1 MPVLPRRSA
10 LLAAPAL
17 GLAACS
23 IPPRGP
29 AVPTADLPR
38 STVLGVPNERF
49 QGTGITAGYRAEF
62 TAALARQRAA
72 HGLANDAVFAPG
84 LDFLAVSGG
93 GEDGA
98 FGAGV
103 LTAWENR
110 PTFHLVT
117 GVSTGALTAPFAYLG
132 PDWDDGLREVYTR
145 TTLADIAVP
154 RPILAAI
161 LNDGMAD
168 TAPLF
173 RTISRLL
180 DERMLAALAA
190 AYREGRLLFVGTT
203 NLDSGTPVIW
213 NIGAIAASG
222 HPRALD
228 TIRKVLLASAAIPGA
243 FPPVLFDAEVAGR
256 RYQELHVDGGAIAQT
271 FLYPP
276 ALGDERRAAMR
287 ARRPVMP
294 VRAWVI
300 RNGRL
305 DASWATTDRRAVT
318 IASRAVSTM
327 IAASGYFDAQ
337 RIWLNAERDAVAFRA
352 TWIGPGF
359 DVPFEKP
366 FDPTYMRALFDY
378 GQRRVRE
385 GTAWAERPPQG

>member
-1 MPVLPRRSA
+1 VRRAGGRPVGAPLPA
-10 LLAAPAL
+10 
-17 GLAACS
+17 
-23 IPPRGP
+23 
-29 AVPTADLPR
+29 
-38 STVLGVPNERF
+38 
-49 QGTGITAGYRAEF
+49 
-62 TAALARQRAA
+62 
-72 HGLANDAVFAPG
+72 G

-110 PTFHLVT
+110 PAFTLVT

-132 PDWDDGLREVYTR
+132 PAWDDGLRKVYTR
-145 TTLADIAVP
+145 VSLADIAVQ
-154 RPILAAI
+154 RPILAAV

-190 AYREGRLLFVGTT
+190 AYGEGRLLFVGTT
-203 NLDSGTPVIW
+203 NLDSGSPVIW

-222 HPRALD
+222 HPRALE

-276 ALGDERRAAMR
+276 ALGNERREAMR
-287 ARRPVMP
+287 AGRRVLPI
-294 VRAWVI
+294 RAWVI

-305 DASWATTDRRAVT
+305 DSAWATTDRRAVT
-318 IASRAVSTM
+318 IASRAVATM
-327 IAASGYFDAQ
+327 IAASGFFDAQ
-337 RIWLNAERDAVAFRA
+337 RIWLNAERDGVAFRA

-359 DVPFEKP
+359 DVPYERP
-366 FDPTYMRALFDY
+366 FDPPYMRALFDY
-378 GQRRVRE
+378 GQRRVRD
-385 GTAWAERPPQG
+385 GTAWADRPPQG